1 MEKTKIALV
10 ALISAIL
17 IFGIKLFA
25 YFISNSIAL
34 LSDALE
40 SIVNIAASGLMFFS
54 VCISIREP
62 DSDHKYGHQKIED
75 ISSLIEGILIL
86 AAASLIIITAANRLF
101 EPTELLKIDL
111 AIGVS
116 IFATSINAGLSWLL
130 MKTSQ
135 DCGSLALEGDA
146 KHLFSDV
153 ISSVVVWVGLFVSQ
167 ITEWKF
173 VDSVLAFFVAILII
187 RIGVGLC
194 LKSSNR
200 LMDQSCKKEE
210 KKIMDV
216 LNKHAFQF
224 IDFHDLKTR
233 RHGNQIFAELHLS
246 IQGSLSVKEAH
257 DLTDHLEEEL
267 MNDQPNIHI
276 TIHVEPSE

>member
-10 ALISAIL
+10 ALIFAIL
-17 IFGIKLFA
+17 IFGIKISA
-25 YFISNSIAL
+25 YFISNSVAL

-101 EPTELLKIDL
+101 EPAELLKLDL

-116 IFATSINAGLSWLL
+116 IIATSINAGLSWFL

-135 DCGSLALEGDA
+135 DCGSLALEADA

-153 ISSVVVWVGLFVSQ
+153 ISSVIVWIGLFVSQ

-200 LMDQSCKKEE
+200 LMDQSCKEEE

-216 LNKHAFQF
+216 LNRHTFHF

-233 RHGNQIFAELHLS
+233 RYGNQVFAELHLS

-267 MNDQPNIHI
+267 MKDQPNIHI

>member
-17 IFGIKLFA
+17 IFGIKIFA
-25 YFISNSIAL
+25 YFISNSVAL

-101 EPTELLKIDL
+101 EPAELLKLDL

-116 IFATSINAGLSWLL
+116 IIATSINAGLSWFL

-135 DCGSLALEGDA
+135 DCGSLALEADA

-153 ISSVVVWVGLFVSQ
+153 ISSVIVWIGLFVSQ

-200 LMDQSCKKEE
+200 LMDQSCKEEE

-216 LNKHAFQF
+216 LNRHTFHF

-233 RHGNQIFAELHLS
+233 RYGNQVFAELHLS